1 MRQEDREALLWE
13 GVPRAERPEVVRG
26 KSELQA
32 DLRSNPLAGRR
43 LPLRLRNFA
52 PTTEGYLAALHGPL
66 PYMVRLSAI
75 EEETNRQRLR
85 LEHAWLET
93 AEAAAD
99 ADAFARTWTRQAEG
113 WVFDEVNELIDR
125 HNRFYPIESRL
136 PMDPR
141 TGDYALVFGRD
152 YRLARLDS
160 AWVLREF
167 PPELEVAESFRR
179 RAAAARAADAA

>member
-1 MRQEDREALLWE
+1 MRREDREALLWE
-13 GVPRAERPEVVRG
+13 GIPRAERPEVVRG
-26 KSELQA
+26 KTEMQA
-32 DLRSNPLAGRR
+32 DLLSNPLVGRR

-75 EEETNRQRLR
+75 EEETNRQRQL

-93 AEAAAD
+93 AEAAD
-99 ADAFARTWTRQAEG
+99 ADAFARTWTRQAVG

-152 YRLARLDS
+152 YRRARLDGS
-160 AWVLREF
+160 WILREF
-167 PPELEVAESFRR
+167 PPELEVARAFRR
-179 RAAAARAADAA
+179 RAAAARPADAA